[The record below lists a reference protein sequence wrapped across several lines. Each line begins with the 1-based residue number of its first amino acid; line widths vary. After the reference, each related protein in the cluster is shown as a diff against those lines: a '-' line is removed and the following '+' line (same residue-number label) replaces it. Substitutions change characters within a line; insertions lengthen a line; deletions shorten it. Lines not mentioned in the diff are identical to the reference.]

1 MKGIPQVLEAERGGS
16 LLARHPFLY
25 AQAPDLLLH
34 SIPDLLA
41 CYKVR
46 LLLSPRASSA
56 RESKFS

>member
-1 MKGIPQVLEAERGGS
+1 MEGVSQVLQAEQAGS

-41 CYKVR
+41 CYKA
-46 LLLSPRASSA
+46 SPDLASVL
-56 RESKFS
+56 